1 MTDTILVTGSSR
13 GIGRA
18 IALRLAR
25 AGYDLVLHC
34 RSGLAEAHAVAEEIR
49 ALGQQVRVLQFDI
62 SDRAACRA
70 ILESDVERF
79 GAYYGVVC
87 NAGLTRDGAF
97 PALTDEDWDQVLR
110 TNLDGFYN
118 VLQPLT
124 MPMIRRRAPGRIVCI
139 TSVSG
144 LIGNRGQVNYSASKA
159 GLIGAAKALAIELG
173 KRRITVNCV
182 APGLIDTAM
191 LDEHVPVDEL
201 LKMIPAGRMGT
212 PDEVAGAVN
221 FLMSPEAAYI
231 TRQVLAVNGGYADAP
246 RRRHRHGRDHRPGQR
261 LGEHQRAFRQPAQRH
276 PPHGRMGPFRGVEH
290 TPGGPHR

>member
-25 AGYDLVLHC
+25 AGFDLVLHC
-34 RSGLAEAHAVAEEIR
+34 RSGRAEADAVAEEVR
-49 ALGQQVRVLQFDI
+49 ALGQQARVLQFDVA
-62 SDRAACRA
+62 DRAACAA
-70 ILESDVERF
+70 ILTDDVETH

-97 PALTDEDWDQVLR
+97 PALTEEDWDQVLR

-118 VLQPLT
+118 VLHPVM
-124 MPMIRRRAPGRIVCI
+124 MPMIRRRAAGRIVCI

-159 GLIGAAKALAIELG
+159 GVIGAAKALAIELG
-173 KRRITVNCV
+173 KRKITVNCV

-191 LDEHVPVDEL
+191 LDEHVPVEEL
-201 LKMIPAGRMGT
+201 MKMIPAQRMGT
-212 PDEVAGAVN
+212 PEEVAGAVN
-221 FLMSPEAAYI
+221 FLMSAEASYI
-231 TRQVLAVNGGYADAP
+231 TRQVLAVNGG
-246 RRRHRHGRDHRPGQR
+246 
-261 LGEHQRAFRQPAQRH
+261 LC
-276 PPHGRMGPFRGVEH
+276 
-290 TPGGPHR
+290 

>member
-25 AGYDLVLHC
+25 AGFDLVVHC
-34 RSGLAEAHAVAEEIR
+34 RSGRSEAEAVADEVR
-49 ALGQQVRVLQFDI
+49 ALGQQARVLQFDVA
-62 SDRAACRA
+62 DRSACAA
-70 ILESDVERF
+70 ILVDDVETH

-97 PALTDEDWDQVLR
+97 PALSEEDWDQVLR

-118 VLQPLT
+118 VLHPLM
-124 MPMIRRRAPGRIVCI
+124 MPMIRRRAAGRIVCI

-144 LIGNRGQVNYSASKA
+144 MIGNRGQVNYSASKA
-159 GLIGAAKALAIELG
+159 GVIGAAKALAIELA
-173 KRRITVNCV
+173 KRKITVNCV

-201 LKMIPAGRMGT
+201 LKMIPAQRMGT
-212 PDEVAGAVN
+212 PEEVAGAVN
-221 FLMSPEAAYI
+221 FLMSAEAAYI
-231 TRQVLAVNGGYADAP
+231 TRQVLAVNGG
-246 RRRHRHGRDHRPGQR
+246 
-261 LGEHQRAFRQPAQRH
+261 LC
-276 PPHGRMGPFRGVEH
+276 
-290 TPGGPHR
+290 

>member
-1 MTDTILVTGSSR
+1 MTERVLVTGSRR

-25 AGYDLVLHC
+25 AGHDLVLHC
-34 RSGLAEAHAVAEEIR
+34 RSGRAEADAVREEIR
-49 ALGQQVRVLQFDI
+49 ALGRQAEVLQFDVA
-62 SDRAACRA
+62 DRAACRA
-70 ILESDVERF
+70 ALEADVEAH

-97 PALTDEDWDQVLR
+97 PALTDEDWDQVMR

-124 MPMIRRRAPGRIVCI
+124 MPMIRRRKPGRIVCI

-159 GLIGAAKALAIELG
+159 GVIGAAKALAIELG

-191 LDEHVPVDEL
+191 LDEHVPVEEM
-201 LKMIPAGRMGT
+201 LKMIPAQRMGT
-212 PDEVAGAVN
+212 PEEVAGVVN
-221 FLMSPEAAYI
+221 FLMSDEAAYI
-231 TRQVLAVNGGYADAP
+231 TRQVIAVNGG
-246 RRRHRHGRDHRPGQR
+246 
-261 LGEHQRAFRQPAQRH
+261 LC
-276 PPHGRMGPFRGVEH
+276 
-290 TPGGPHR
+290 

>member
-1 MTDTILVTGSSR
+1 MTEQVPEQVLVTGSSR

-25 AGYDLVLHC
+25 GGHDLVLHC
-34 RSGLAEAHAVAEEIR
+34 RSGRAEADAVAEEVR
-49 ALGQQVRVLQFDI
+49 ALGRQARVLQFDVA
-62 SDRAACRA
+62 DRAACRA
-70 ILESDVERF
+70 ALEADVDAH

-124 MPMIRRRAPGRIVCI
+124 MPMIRRRKPGRIVCI

-159 GLIGAAKALAIELG
+159 GVIGAAKALAIELA
-173 KRRITVNCV
+173 KRKITVNCV

-191 LDEHVPVDEL
+191 LDEHVPVEEM
-201 LKMIPAGRMGT
+201 LKMIPAQRMGT
-212 PDEVAGAVN
+212 PEEVAGVVN
-221 FLMSPEAAYI
+221 FLMSEEAAYI
-231 TRQVLAVNGGYADAP
+231 TRQVIAVNGG
-246 RRRHRHGRDHRPGQR
+246 
-261 LGEHQRAFRQPAQRH
+261 LC
-276 PPHGRMGPFRGVEH
+276 
-290 TPGGPHR
+290 

>member
-1 MTDTILVTGSSR
+1 MTDTVLVTGSSR

-18 IALRLAR
+18 IALRLAT

-34 RSGLAEAHAVAEEIR
+34 RSGRAEAEAVQTEVH
-49 ALGQQVRVLQFDI
+49 ALGSQARVLQFDVA
-62 SDRAACRA
+62 DRAACA
-70 ILESDVERF
+70 QILLDDVETH

-97 PALTDEDWDQVLR
+97 PALTEEDWDLVMR

-118 VLQPLT
+118 VLHPLT

-159 GLIGAAKALAIELG
+159 GVIGAAKALAIELA
-173 KRRITVNCV
+173 KRKITVNCV

-191 LDEHVPVDEL
+191 LNENVPVEEL
-201 LKMIPAGRMGT
+201 LKMIPAQRMGT
-212 PDEVAGAVN
+212 PEEVAGAVN
-221 FLMSPEAAYI
+221 FLMSAEASYI
-231 TRQVLAVNGGYADAP
+231 TRQVLAVNGG
-246 RRRHRHGRDHRPGQR
+246 
-261 LGEHQRAFRQPAQRH
+261 LC
-276 PPHGRMGPFRGVEH
+276 
-290 TPGGPHR
+290 

>member
-1 MTDTILVTGSSR
+1 MSETVLVTGSSR

-25 AGYDLVLHC
+25 AGHDIVLHC
-34 RSGLAEAHAVAEEIR
+34 RSRRDQAEAVQAEIQAMGR
-49 ALGQQVRVLQFDI
+49 SARILQFDI
-62 SDRAACRA
+62 ADRAACRRE
-70 ILESDVERF
+70 LEAEVEAH

-97 PALTDEDWDQVLR
+97 PALSDDDWDQVLR

-124 MPMIRRRAPGRIVCI
+124 MPMIRRRQPGRIVCI

-159 GLIGAAKALAIELG
+159 GVIGAAKALAVELG

-182 APGLIDTAM
+182 APGLIDTEM
-191 LDEHVPVDEL
+191 LDAEL
-201 LKMIPAGRMGT
+201 PIEEMLKMVPAQRMGT
-212 PDEVAGAVN
+212 PEEVAGAVN
-221 FLMSPEAAYI
+221 FLMSAEAAYI
-231 TRQVLAVNGGYADAP
+231 TRQVIAVNGG
-246 RRRHRHGRDHRPGQR
+246 
-261 LGEHQRAFRQPAQRH
+261 LC
-276 PPHGRMGPFRGVEH
+276 
-290 TPGGPHR
+290 